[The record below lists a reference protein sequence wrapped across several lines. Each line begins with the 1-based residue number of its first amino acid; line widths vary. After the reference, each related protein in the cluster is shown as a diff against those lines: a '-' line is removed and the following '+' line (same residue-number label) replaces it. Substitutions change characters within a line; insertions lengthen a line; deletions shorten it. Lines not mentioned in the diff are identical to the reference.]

1 MKLSHKQVKHIAWLA
16 RLGLDE
22 SEVDKFSYQ
31 LSNIL
36 KNFEVLQQLDTS
48 GVLPTTQSA
57 SLSNVFREDKASESL
72 SKTDVLLNA
81 PRQKEDCFDVQA
93 ILE

>member
-1 MKLSHKQVKHIAWLA
+1 MNFY
-16 RLGLDE
+16 LGMFKRRPKEDNIGWA
-22 SEVDKFSYQ
+22 EVDKFSHQ

-48 GVLPTTQSA
+48 DVLPTTQSA
-57 SLSNVFREDKASESL
+57 LLSNVFREDKASESL

-81 PRQKEDCFDVQA
+81 PRQKEDCFEVQA